1 MKHLKY
7 NAIFGVFFVL
17 ILGSLSHF
25 FYEWSGN
32 NYIVGLLTPVS
43 ESTWEHMKLLFFPML
58 IYSPTT
64 ILSLKEKFPCIVS
77 SLLLGILS
85 GTLLIPVIFYTYTG
99 ILGHHIFFMDLLTF
113 TISVIAAFYS
123 VYKLTLSCKAKKH
136 TILLLVLTCLL
147 GLCFLLFTYTPPN
160 LGLFADP
167 TIS

>member
-7 NAIFGVFFVL
+7 NSVLGVFFVL

-32 NYIVGLLTPVS
+32 SYIVGLFTPVN
-43 ESTWEHMKLLFFPML
+43 ESTWEHMKLVFFPML
-58 IYSPTT
+58 LYSFIIIPK
-64 ILSLKEKFPCIVS
+64 LKETFPCVAS
-77 SLLLGILS
+77 SLLLGIVS
-85 GTLLIPVIFYTYTG
+85 GTLSIPVIFYTYTG
-99 ILGHHIFFMDLLTF
+99 ILGYHIFFMDLLTF
-113 TISVIAAFYS
+113 AISVMAAFYS
-123 VYKLTLSCKAKKH
+123 AYKLTLSCKTKKH

-147 GLCFLLFTYTPPN
+147 GLCFLLFTYAPPK